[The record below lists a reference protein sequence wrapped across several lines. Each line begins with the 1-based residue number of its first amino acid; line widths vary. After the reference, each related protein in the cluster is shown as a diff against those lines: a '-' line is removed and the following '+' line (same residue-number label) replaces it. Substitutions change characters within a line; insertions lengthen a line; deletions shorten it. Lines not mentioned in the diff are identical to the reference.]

1 MMLKIVQPASNY
13 AFLVKQT
20 ARKQKYLL
28 STKKA
33 PEIQFDIVSLVKLWM
48 GNYALIKNK
57 FLKQINALQS

>member
-1 MMLKIVQPASNY
+1 MMLKIVQLASNY

-20 ARKQKYLL
+20 ARKQKYLV
-28 STKKA
+28 STEKA
-33 PEIQFDIVSLVKLWM
+33 PEIQFDIVQLVELWV